1 MASVNP
7 EFGATDMARCLNQS
21 RVSAVPQLN
30 LITIKFGTAEARR
43 LNWALASKA
52 EERREPNNKAGLK
65 RKVNDIGS
73 SSKQVGN
80 NRVLIN
86 VGLITGNEE
95 GNLAIVRGSRVAL
108 KVGKDYGVVEVCQAA
123 VKRHADHDQFFC
135 GEEDYILLYPDQ
147 KPVLKVPGS
156 DEDFS
161 VAKYKQELAKPY
173 SKVDLY
179 ICKETEL
186 KNIGK
191 QMTCQTE
198 EQRRSLG
205 RMILLTYLQV
215 TSGCLTFL
223 FLTVLQNLLLMA
235 VSFLLQP
242 AVDPVSSSMVE
253 QFPPVLIK
261 KTWLPRMGKNGMS
274 NLPWPLPC

>member
-1 MASVNP
+1 M
-7 EFGATDMARCLNQS
+7 
-21 RVSAVPQLN
+21 
-30 LITIKFGTAEARR
+30 
-43 LNWALASKA
+43 
-52 EERREPNNKAGLK
+52 
-65 RKVNDIGS
+65 
-73 SSKQVGN
+73 N
-80 NRVLIN
+80 NRVVIN

-95 GNLAIVRGSRVAL
+95 GNFAIVRGSRVAL

-123 VKRHADHDQFFC
+123 VKRRADHDQFFC

-156 DEDFS
+156 DEDLS
-161 VAKYKQELAKPY
+161 VAKYKQELAKPL

-205 RMILLTYLQV
+205 RMILLTYLQM

-223 FLTVLQNLLLMA
+223 FLRVLQNLLLMA